1 MSTVRAN
8 LDVTQYVRI
17 TSDPAVPASVLMQSH
32 RDTVRIVFSDVK
44 PARGNSV
51 FHELGDKDP
60 PLQIPMTELGVW
72 ALAMTD
78 RSALTVTEQRVPV
91 EIDQRNGMTVGVT
104 LNDATTEMLDLDF
117 LQELHIGLTLDVDSV
132 ADSRDVTLTAGHGLT
147 PGSVPGTS
155 VYPDGDVGTIL
166 EIGVTSSGRFIQA
179 KILAVVGD
187 VITLNQLVGDAF
199 PAGSDVL
206 TGNRN
211 LALADGSSTP
221 VVFKVEPSPA
231 QAGDITR
238 VVIVFVGPSAMDFA
252 GFGSDGPLTVG
263 LLFRVRRPDGSY
275 KNLRTVDQNL
285 EGSLWGFDTDSFIP
299 KQGNN
304 EHAFAIR
311 VTFAGQDKHG
321 VAARLDGALG
331 VGEQMECVVLDNM
344 LIRTNTV
351 VRVIAEGSELQE

>member
-1 MSTVRAN
+1 MPTARAN
-8 LDVTQYVRI
+8 LDTTQYVRV
-17 TSDPAVPASVLMQSH
+17 TSDPAVPASVMLQSH

-44 PARGNSV
+44 PARSNTV
-51 FHELGDKDP
+51 FHELGGDH
-60 PLQIPMTELGVW
+60 LVMNVPMTEFGVW

-91 EIDQRNGMTVGVT
+91 EIDQRDGMTLGVT

-117 LQELHIGLTLDVDSV
+117 LEEIHTGLTLDVDSV
-132 ADSRDVTLTAGHGLT
+132 ANSRDITLTAGHGLS

-187 VITLNQLVGDAF
+187 VITLNQLVGDVF
-199 PAGSDVL
+199 LAGSSVL

-211 LALADGSSTP
+211 LALADGSTTP

-238 VVIVFVGPSAMDFA
+238 IVMVIVGPSDMDFS
-252 GFGSDGPLTVG
+252 GFGTDAPLDVG

-299 KQGNN
+299 KQGNS
-304 EHAFAIR
+304 EHAFAFR
-311 VTFAGQDKHG
+311 VTFSGQDKHG